1 MQSYKIIRT
10 DKAEE
15 DLKDIALYIAIDNSI
30 EVANKIVDE
39 FEKAIKQLKDMPYS
53 GSPNKF
59 RYTKKQGYR
68 FLVVEKYLVH
78 YHVDEIAK
86 TVYIDR
92 IRHGAM
98 NPKNQI

>member
-15 DLKDIALYIAIDNSI
+15 DLKDIALYIAIDNSV
-30 EVANKIVDE
+30 EVAYKIVDE
-39 FEKAIKQLKDMPYS
+39 FEQAIERLKDMPYS

-59 RYTKKQGYR
+59 RYTKKHGYR
-68 FLVVEKYLVH
+68 FLVVKKYLVH
-78 YHVDEIAK
+78 YHVDEKEKI
-86 TVYIDR
+86 VYIDR
-92 IRHGAM
+92 IKHGAM